1 MVFRSFEKE
10 IGEIRVVIFSRLF
23 VITFHILVYIL
34 LAVKI
39 NADAMLNMI
48 KPCY

>member
-23 VITFHILVYIL
+23 VITFHIYIM